1 MRYFLTLVVMIGC
14 AAQLAGQWTQ
24 LNSGTTATLYDV
36 DFPTTLVGYVTGDS
50 SIVLKTTDG
59 TTWTRL
65 TAYPQG
71 ARAGNVHFVNP
82 DTGFVCSTDGIV
94 YRTITGGAT
103 WDTIQLPT
111 IEDITQIFY
120 VHDTLGYFAG
130 SNGVMFRTPDWGNT
144 WTPLPAHPCRFLSD
158 LELVGT
164 DTIIVSNPQQGD
176 SLFVSYNAG
185 QSWIQAQVPVNFRIY
200 DVAMHNADSGYGVGF
215 PSRIYRTTD
224 GGLTWNEIINFGLSA
239 TMSEVRIIH
248 GNEFIAAGGDGSF
261 GYIAITGYNEGQNY
275 FYSSLSPAYIF
286 GYGLE
291 ICGDSI
297 AYLVGMNGF
306 IMKSSAIIAGSNPS
320 HDDTVT
326 RDFQIYPN
334 PCVDFIHVEW
344 PVEWNVVAYEVH
356 SVDGRIVLNGELDKA
371 VNRIDLPDLESGLYI
386 IHLSSKNG
394 FSNSSKF
401 IKK

>member
-1 MRYFLTLVVMIGC
+1 
-14 AAQLAGQWTQ
+14 
-24 LNSGTTATLYDV
+24 
-36 DFPTTLVGYVTGDS
+36 
-50 SIVLKTTDG
+50 
-59 TTWTRL
+59 
-65 TAYPQG
+65 
-71 ARAGNVHFVNP
+71 
-82 DTGFVCSTDGIV
+82 
-94 YRTITGGAT
+94 
-103 WDTIQLPT
+103 
-111 IEDITQIFY
+111 
-120 VHDTLGYFAG
+120 
-130 SNGVMFRTPDWGNT
+130 
-144 WTPLPAHPCRFLSD
+144 
-158 LELVGT
+158 
-164 DTIIVSNPQQGD
+164 
-176 SLFVSYNAG
+176 
-185 QSWIQAQVPVNFRIY
+185 
-200 DVAMHNADSGYGVGF
+200 
-215 PSRIYRTTD
+215 
-224 GGLTWNEIINFGLSA
+224 
-239 TMSEVRIIH
+239 MSEVRIIH

>member
-1 MRYFLTLVVMIGC
+1 MRYFLSAVLMIMSMTQVV
-14 AAQLAGQWTQ
+14 GQWTA

-36 DFPTTLVGYVTGDS
+36 DFPTTLVGYVTGS
-50 SIVLKTTDG
+50 NSTVLKTTDG
-59 TTWTRL
+59 ATWTQL

-130 SNGVMFRTPDWGNT
+130 SNGVMFRTTDWGNT
-144 WTPLPAHPCRFLSD
+144 WTPLPAHPCRLLSD
-158 LELVGT
+158 MELVGT
-164 DTIIVSNPQQGD
+164 DTIIVAHTQNGD
-176 SLFVSYNAG
+176 SLFVSHNAG
-185 QSWIQAQVPVNFRIY
+185 QSWIRAQVPVNFRIY
-200 DVAMHNADSGYGVGF
+200 DVAMHNADSGYGVGY

-224 GGLTWNEIINFGLSA
+224 GGLTWNQIINFGLSA
-239 TMSEVRIIH
+239 SMSEVRIIH

-291 ICGDSI
+291 ICADSI

-306 IMKSSAIIAGSNPS
+306 IMKSSPIISGTNPYP
-320 HDDTVT
+320 DANVN
-326 RDFQIYPN
+326 RNFQIYPN
-334 PCVDFIHVEW
+334 PCVDFINVEW
-344 PVEWNVVAYEVH
+344 QAESTFVSYVVQ
-356 SVDGRIVLNGELDKA
+356 SVDGRIVLTGGLDWASNKI
-371 VNRIDLPDLESGLYI
+371 NLRDLESGLYL
-386 IHLSSKNG
+386 IHLSSPNGLKNLIQ
-394 FSNSSKF
+394 FL
-401 IKK
+401 KK